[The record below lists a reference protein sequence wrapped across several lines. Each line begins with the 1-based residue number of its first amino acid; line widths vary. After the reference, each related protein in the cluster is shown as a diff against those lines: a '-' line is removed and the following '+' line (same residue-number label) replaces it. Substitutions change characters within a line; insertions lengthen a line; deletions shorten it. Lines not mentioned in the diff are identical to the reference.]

1 MSVTAVDEL
10 AAAFRDTA
18 ELMLEGF
25 RRPRA
30 LERMADLGGSG
41 HSTAMRHHLP
51 VVLRNMR

>member
-25 RRPRA
+25 RRPGA